1 MVRVLFASVAKNI
14 SQYFKNIKESF
25 ELFCDHEPASQMLV
39 IESQSE
45 DDSKSLLLDWM
56 VKDNRVNVYHD
67 TFTFD
72 EIKREMC
79 IRTIKN
85 QNFKQEEIAR
95 CRNILLQ
102 HIHDQQYEKVEY
114 VIMFDWN
121 IFTLLPVQKLYNCLT
136 CKTLDFDALISF
148 KVDDTQSMSDKY
160 SFRDSKFPFGPEII
174 GGIYSK
180 TDYQLQ
186 IDEHLD
192 GFYETNIPVISG
204 FNMLTIFRKSVLH
217 DLNYS
222 VIPTRYL
229 DALYRERCDDFIM
242 PTTFDVNGSPLG
254 MFIFNEQDNP
264 LFYYFNMSCN
274 FPVCNMHVNFFLQL
288 RNNGCHKI
296 FMSKDLVW

>member
-102 HIHDQQYEKVEY
+102 HMINNMKR
-114 VIMFDWN
+114 
-121 IFTLLPVQKLYNCLT
+121 L
-136 CKTLDFDALISF
+136 
-148 KVDDTQSMSDKY
+148 
-160 SFRDSKFPFGPEII
+160 
-174 GGIYSK
+174 
-180 TDYQLQ
+180 
-186 IDEHLD
+186 
-192 GFYETNIPVISG
+192 
-204 FNMLTIFRKSVLH
+204 NMLLCLIGIFSHYCPFK
-217 DLNYS
+217 NY
-222 VIPTRYL
+222 II
-229 DALYRERCDDFIM
+229 A
-242 PTTFDVNGSPLG
+242 
-254 MFIFNEQDNP
+254 
-264 LFYYFNMSCN
+264 
-274 FPVCNMHVNFFLQL
+274 
-288 RNNGCHKI
+288 
-296 FMSKDLVW
+296 